1 MCFTVVS
8 KYSRL
13 NKKYAAIFWP
23 KQGRKSKGHMCWPF
37 IKIPTLLLCSNIFTI
52 RCSLNTNFIIKL
64 FDKFWQYA
72 SIWKK
77 LFNIFHF
84 HSSVQTCY
92 VCSRVYFVHFIMA
105 SWKRSVKLSSFR
117 LFLFLN
123 IRLFRVMIIL
133 RCLKDQWIDSNS
145 AFRWFC
151 FPYN

>member
-1 MCFTVVS
+1 MLQYFDQNKEEKAKGTCVDHS
-8 KYSRL
+8 
-13 NKKYAAIFWP
+13 KKYRLF
-23 KQGRKSKGHMCWPF
+23 F
-37 IKIPTLLLCSNIFTI
+37 CSNIFTI

-105 SWKRSVKLSSFR
+105 TWKRCVKLLSFR

-133 RCLKDQWIDSNS
+133 RCLKD
-145 AFRWFC
+145 
-151 FPYN
+151 

>member
-1 MCFTVVS
+1 MAICLTWNQITFTLVHVFHRRLQVFKT
-8 KYSRL
+8 KYKVCCNILTKTRKKKQRAHVL
-13 NKKYAAIFWP
+13 TIYKKYRLF
-23 KQGRKSKGHMCWPF
+23 
-37 IKIPTLLLCSNIFTI
+37 LCSNIFTI
-52 RCSLNTNFIIKL
+52 RFSPNTNFIIKL

-105 SWKRSVKLSSFR
+105 TWKRCVKLLSFR

-133 RCLKDQWIDSNS
+133 RCLKD
-145 AFRWFC
+145 
-151 FPYN
+151 

>member
-1 MCFTVVS
+1 MAICLTWNQITFTLVHVFHRRLQVFKN
-8 KYSRL
+8 KYKVCCNILTKTR
-13 NKKYAAIFWP
+13 KK
-23 KQGRKSKGHMCWPF
+23 KQRAHVLIIYKNTDSSSV
-37 IKIPTLLLCSNIFTI
+37 PTFSLLDFAP
-52 RCSLNTNFIIKL
+52 NTNFIIKL

-84 HSSVQTCY
+84 HSSLQTCY

-105 SWKRSVKLSSFR
+105 TWKRCVKLLSFR

-133 RCLKDQWIDSNS
+133 RCLKD
-145 AFRWFC
+145 
-151 FPYN
+151 